1 MLVIEQ
7 CTRTVY
13 ASCLCN
19 WTALFNR
26 VHAFVVHCAELAV
39 YYFFLSKHVTI
50 GLFTFLVF

>member
-39 YYFFLSKHVTI
+39 Y
-50 GLFTFLVF
+50 LFIFYENM